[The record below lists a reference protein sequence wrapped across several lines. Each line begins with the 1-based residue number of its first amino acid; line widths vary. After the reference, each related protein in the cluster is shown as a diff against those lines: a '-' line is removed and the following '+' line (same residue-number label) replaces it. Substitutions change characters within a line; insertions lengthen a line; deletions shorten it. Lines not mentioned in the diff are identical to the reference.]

1 MPQKRRWPLRVLGI
15 DPGSETTGWGVVEGD
30 ARRYAAVDFGTVKA
44 NPRERFP
51 ARLLK
56 IAVGVEALIEKF
68 SPDVCAVEEAFF
80 AVNPNTALKLGHVR
94 GVVLLAAERAGIE
107 IAEYAPRLIKQTV
120 VGYGAAEKQ
129 QVQEMMRVLLKLKE
143 PPTPFDASDALAVA
157 VTHLHHATRPQLSK
171 MKTAPARAKLEALLA
186 ANPRRR

>member
-1 MPQKRRWPLRVLGI
+1 M
-15 DPGSETTGWGVVEGD
+15 VEGD
-30 ARRYAAVDFGTVKA
+30 ARRYAAVDFGTVRA

-68 SPDVCAVEEAFF
+68 CPDVCAVEEAFF

-94 GVVLLAAERAGIE
+94 GVVLLAAERAGVE

-129 QVQEMMRVLLKLKE
+129 QVQEMVRVLLKLKE
-143 PPTPFDASDALAVA
+143 LPAPFDASDALAAA
-157 VTHLHHATRPQLSK
+157 VTHLHHGARPKLSK
-171 MKTAPARAKLEALLA
+171 TKTAPARAQLEALLA
-186 ANPRRR
+186 ANPRRRARR